1 MLLAPIRT
9 RQIGSLTALSV
20 LSATFLAIRFGLTHG
35 SWYVMINW
43 NLFLAWMP
51 LFLSLWFERVAH
63 SEPGS
68 KLKLVSIGLLWLLFF
83 PNAPYVITDFIHIQ
97 NTIGVPAWH
106 DALMIFSYAMTSLI
120 CGLLSFHWMR
130 QNLMRILPRW
140 TDYLMLAVLPLSGF
154 GIYLGRVKRLNSWH
168 PFTKPGLLVQQILES
183 LVNRQAI
190 LMTLEFSVMIGI
202 SYLVL
207 LSLMQKERV

>member
-1 MLLAPIRT
+1 MQLIHTRT
-9 RQIGSLTALSV
+9 LQIGSLSALSI
-20 LSATFLAIRFGLTHG
+20 LSATFLAIRFGITHG
-35 SWYVMINW
+35 GWYVMINW

-51 LFLSLWFERVAH
+51 LFLSLWFERVSQH
-63 SEPGS
+63 EPGS
-68 KLKLVSIGLLWLLFF
+68 KLKLASIGTLWLLFF

-97 NTIGVPAWH
+97 HTTGIPAWH

-130 QNLMRILPRW
+130 QNLMQIIPKW
-140 TDYLMLAVLPLSGF
+140 SEYVMLAVLPLSGF

-168 PFTKPGLLVQQILES
+168 PFTKPGLLLQQILES
-183 LVNRQAI
+183 LVNKQAI